1 MYSFCGNLTIFTW
14 LPPNACEWEHW
25 RGDWWLPRSR
35 WRGSFRSSSSGRRS
49 PVCSSPI
56 FRLFFTFSPQ
66 AGTKKERRSRLSRSS
81 TLPLGTQNLCW
92 LVCPLFFTT
101 LGWFSKT
108 AQVEI
113 VHLANLGVCMNMIPS
128 SQHAATCSLCVMRN
142 WTGRLDYL
150 PSLPALIPHG
160 IPRSAFPMYCSLLWV
175 APPPVL
181 LGPSISPWLCPLTS
195 HETESHCWYF

>member
-1 MYSFCGNLTIFTW
+1 MPVNGNIDGETGGFQEVGEEVPFDHPRL
-14 LPPNACEWEHW
+14 
-25 RGDWWLPRSR
+25 GDAHLFATYL
-35 WRGSFRSSSSGRRS
+35 GS
-49 PVCSSPI
+49 
-56 FRLFFTFSPQ
+56 LTFSPQ

-113 VHLANLGVCMNMIPS
+113 VHLANLGVGMNMIPS

-142 WTGRLDYL
+142 
-150 PSLPALIPHG
+150 
-160 IPRSAFPMYCSLLWV
+160 
-175 APPPVL
+175 
-181 LGPSISPWLCPLTS
+181 
-195 HETESHCWYF
+195 